1 MNFSL
6 FQSPTRNSGSQRH
19 LPNKMFGQGRYK
31 RTIGGRS
38 GRDKKMLFSLD
49 KDRMGTEGDFD
60 WAEIEPPL
68 KGKNFDEQSLDED
81 EFNSGNKNKNFDELL
96 QDDGIDFH
104 PGRLEKIPEEGG
116 GYAGG
121 ETFMTSDDIP
131 NSGVKKEKESRTSR
145 LQNRLKNKL
154 DKRRE

>member
-1 MNFSL
+1 
-6 FQSPTRNSGSQRH
+6 
-19 LPNKMFGQGRYK
+19 MFGQGRYK

-96 QDDGIDFH
+96 
-104 PGRLEKIPEEGG
+104 
-116 GYAGG
+116 
-121 ETFMTSDDIP
+121 
-131 NSGVKKEKESRTSR
+131 
-145 LQNRLKNKL
+145 
-154 DKRRE
+154 